1 MRAGGGRIRLQQ
13 QPGNDAKKQREKER
27 RVLSRRMQIS
37 ALLMLAML
45 AAGCG
50 AARPVKYYVLDVNP
64 APANSPSAQIPVSLL
79 VARLVASHLY
89 HDDRLVYGSG
99 PVQLGTYEYDRWAE
113 PAADMVQDM
122 LVTILRSSRQY
133 RAVSKVTS
141 NVRGQYVVR
150 GHLFAM
156 YGVDQPELVARFT
169 IQLELYDPAAHMTVW
184 SQIYSHDEPVQAKN
198 VPAIVEAM
206 DKNVTAGLQQLSAGI
221 TEYFVSHPPSQAE
234 PGK

>member
-1 MRAGGGRIRLQQ
+1 LQQ
-13 QPGNDAKKQREKER
+13 ESGTDAKQQREKEQ
-27 RVLSRRMQIS
+27 RVLSRRTQFS
-37 ALLMLAML
+37 ALLMLTIL
-45 AAGCG
+45 ISGCG

-64 APANSPSAQIPVSLL
+64 APTNSGGPQVPVTLL
-79 VARLVASHLY
+79 VGRMTASHLY

-122 LVTILRSSRQY
+122 LVTILRSSGQY

-141 NVRGQYVVR
+141 MVRGQYVVR
-150 GHLFAM
+150 GHLYAM
-156 YGVDQPELVARFT
+156 YGVDQPALVARFT
-169 IQLELYDPAAHMTVW
+169 IQLELYDPTAHTTVW
-184 SQIYSHDEPVQAKN
+184 SQIYTHDEPVSEKT

-221 TEYFVSHPPSQAE
+221 AQYFVSHPPQSAE

>member
-1 MRAGGGRIRLQQ
+1 LQR
-13 QPGNDAKKQREKER
+13 QPRNDAKKQREKEQ
-27 RVLSRRMQIS
+27 RVLSRRMQFS

-45 AAGCG
+45 VAGCG

-64 APANSPSAQIPVSLL
+64 APASSASAQIPLTLL

-113 PAADMVQDM
+113 PAADMVQNM
-122 LVTILRSSRQY
+122 LVTVLRRQGQF
-133 RAVSKVTS
+133 RSVSKVTS
-141 NVRGQYVVR
+141 NVRGEYVLR

-169 IQLELYDPAAHMTVW
+169 LQLELYDPATRTTVW
-184 SQIYSHDEPVQAKN
+184 SQIYTHDEPVQGKT
-198 VPAIVEAM
+198 VPDIVIAM
-206 DKNVTAGLQQLSAGI
+206 DKNVTAGLQQLTAGI
-221 TEYFVSHPPSQAE
+221 EQYFVSHPPQQAQ

>member
-1 MRAGGGRIRLQQ
+1 M
-13 QPGNDAKKQREKER
+13 
-27 RVLSRRMQIS
+27 LSRRMQIS
-37 ALLMLAML
+37 GLLMLAML
-45 AAGCG
+45 LAGCG

-64 APANSPSAQIPVSLL
+64 APTNSASAQIPVTLL
-79 VARLVASHLY
+79 VGRLVASHLY

-113 PAADMVQDM
+113 APADMVQDM
-122 LVTILRSSRQY
+122 LVTVLRSSGQY

-150 GHLFAM
+150 GHLYAM
-156 YGVDQPELVARFT
+156 YGVDQPELVARFI
-169 IQLELYDPAAHMTVW
+169 IQLELYDPAAHTTVW
-184 SQIYSHDEPVQAKN
+184 SQIYTHDEPVQAKT

-221 TEYFVSHPPSQAE
+221 TQYFVSHPPPQAE

>member
-1 MRAGGGRIRLQQ
+1 MTIRLQKQ
-13 QPGNDAKKQREKER
+13 AGNDAKKQREKEQ
-27 RVLSRRMQIS
+27 RVLSRRTQFS

-45 AAGCG
+45 VAGCG

-64 APANSPSAQIPVSLL
+64 APANSPSAQIPVTLL
-79 VARLVASHLY
+79 VGRLIASHLY

-122 LVTILRSSRQY
+122 LVTILRSSRQFQS
-133 RAVSKVTS
+133 VSKVTG
-141 NVRGQYVVR
+141 NTRGEYVVR
-150 GHLFAM
+150 GHLYSM
-156 YGVDQPELVARFT
+156 YGVDQPELVARFS
-169 IQLELYDPAAHMTVW
+169 IQLELYDPASRTTVW
-184 SQIYSHDEPVQAKN
+184 SQIYTHDEPVQGKN

-221 TEYFVSHPPSQAE
+221 TQYFVSHPAQQAE

>member
-1 MRAGGGRIRLQQ
+1 MQR
-13 QPGNDAKKQREKER
+13 QPGNDAKKRREKEQ
-27 RVLSRRMQIS
+27 RVLSRRMQFS

-45 AAGCG
+45 VAGCG

-64 APANSPSAQIPVSLL
+64 APVSSASAQIPVTLL

-113 PAADMVQDM
+113 PAADMVQNM
-122 LVTILRSSRQY
+122 LVTVLRRQGQF
-133 RAVSKVTS
+133 RSISKVTS
-141 NVRGQYVVR
+141 NVRGEYVLR

-169 IQLELYDPAAHMTVW
+169 LQLELYDPATRTTVW
-184 SQIYSHDEPVQAKN
+184 SQIYTHDEPVQGKT
-198 VPAIVEAM
+198 VPDIVIAM
-206 DKNVTAGLQQLSAGI
+206 DKNVTAGLQQLTAGI
-221 TEYFVSHPPSQAE
+221 EQYFVSHPPQQAQ

>member
-1 MRAGGGRIRLQQ
+1 LQR
-13 QPGNDAKKQREKER
+13 QPGNDAKKQREKEQ
-27 RVLSRRMQIS
+27 RVLSRRMQFS

-45 AAGCG
+45 VAGCG

-64 APANSPSAQIPVSLL
+64 APVSSASAQIPVTLL

-113 PAADMVQDM
+113 PAADMVQNM
-122 LVTILRSSRQY
+122 LVTVLRRQGQF
-133 RAVSKVTS
+133 RSISKVTS
-141 NVRGQYVVR
+141 NVRGEYVLR

-169 IQLELYDPAAHMTVW
+169 LQLELYDPATRTTVW
-184 SQIYSHDEPVQAKN
+184 SQIYTHDEPVQGKT
-198 VPAIVEAM
+198 VPDIVIAM
-206 DKNVTAGLQQLSAGI
+206 DKNVTAGLQQLTAGI
-221 TEYFVSHPPSQAE
+221 EQYFVSHPPQQAQ

>member
-1 MRAGGGRIRLQQ
+1 
-13 QPGNDAKKQREKER
+13 
-27 RVLSRRMQIS
+27 VLSRRTQFS
-37 ALLMLAML
+37 ALLMLTIL
-45 AAGCG
+45 IAGCG

-64 APANSPSAQIPVSLL
+64 APANATAAQIPVTLL
-79 VARLVASHLY
+79 VGRFTASHLY

-99 PVQLGTYEYDRWAE
+99 PVQLYTYEYDRWAE

-122 LVTILRSSRQY
+122 QVTVLRSSGQY

-141 NVRGQYVVR
+141 NVRGEYVVR
-150 GHLFAM
+150 GHLYAI

>member
-1 MRAGGGRIRLQQ
+1 LQR
-13 QPGNDAKKQREKER
+13 QPGNDAKKQREKEQ
-27 RVLSRRMQIS
+27 RVLSRRMQFS

-45 AAGCG
+45 VAGCG

-64 APANSPSAQIPVSLL
+64 APASSASAQIPVTLL

-113 PAADMVQDM
+113 PAADMVQNM
-122 LVTILRSSRQY
+122 LVTVLRRQGQF
-133 RAVSKVTS
+133 RSVSKVTS
-141 NVRGQYVVR
+141 NVRGEYVLR

-169 IQLELYDPAAHMTVW
+169 LQLELYDPATRTTVW
-184 SQIYSHDEPVQAKN
+184 SQIYTHDEPVQGKT
-198 VPAIVEAM
+198 VPDIVMAM
-206 DKNVTAGLQQLSAGI
+206 DKNVTAGLQQLTAGI
-221 TEYFVSHPPSQAE
+221 EQYFVSHPPQQAQ

>member
-1 MRAGGGRIRLQQ
+1 LQK
-13 QPGNDAKKQREKER
+13 QPGNDAKNQREKER
-27 RVLSRRMQIS
+27 RVLSRRTQFS
-37 ALLMLAML
+37 ALVMLMVVMS
-45 AAGCG
+45 GCG
-50 AARPVKYYVLDVNP
+50 AARPIKYYVLDVNP
-64 APANSPSAQIPVSLL
+64 APASSPSAQIPVTLL
-79 VARLVASHLY
+79 VGRFAASHLY

-122 LVTILRSSRQY
+122 LITILRSSGQF

-150 GHLFAM
+150 GHLYAM
-156 YGVDQPELVARFT
+156 YGVDQPELVARFSV
-169 IQLELYDPAAHMTVW
+169 QLELYDPAAHTTVW
-184 SQIYSHDEPVQAKN
+184 SQIYTHDEPVQSKN

-221 TEYFVSHPPSQAE
+221 TQYFASHPPQQAQ

>member
-1 MRAGGGRIRLQQ
+1 LQR
-13 QPGNDAKKQREKER
+13 QPGNDAKNQREKEQ
-27 RVLSRRMQIS
+27 RVLSRRMQFS

-45 AAGCG
+45 VAGCG

-64 APANSPSAQIPVSLL
+64 APVSSASAQIPVTLL
-79 VARLVASHLY
+79 VALLVASQLY

-113 PAADMVQDM
+113 PAADMVQNM
-122 LVTILRSSRQY
+122 LVTVLRRQGQF
-133 RAVSKVTS
+133 RSVSKVTS
-141 NVRGQYVVR
+141 NVRGEYVLR

-169 IQLELYDPAAHMTVW
+169 LQLELYDPGTRTTVW
-184 SQIYSHDEPVQAKN
+184 SQIYTHDEPVQGKT
-198 VPAIVEAM
+198 VPDIVIAM
-206 DKNVTAGLQQLSAGI
+206 DKNVTAGLQQLAGGI
-221 TEYFVSHPPSQAE
+221 TQYFASHPPQQAQ